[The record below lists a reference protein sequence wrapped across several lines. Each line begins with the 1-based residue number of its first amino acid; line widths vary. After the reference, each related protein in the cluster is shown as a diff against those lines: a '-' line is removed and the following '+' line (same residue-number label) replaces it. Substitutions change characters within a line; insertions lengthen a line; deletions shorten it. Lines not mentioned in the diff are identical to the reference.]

1 MSRRRAMGDRGFWLR
16 IGWRNLGRH
25 RRRSVITALA
35 LAWGFAAVVLF
46 NGILEGMG
54 SDFIRSGTDLM
65 AGQIRIQN
73 PDYEPEQE
81 LWDVVGGEG
90 GVQVSELL
98 AQVRSDS
105 DVIGAAPRVYGAGI
119 IASDSTS
126 RGGVFMGILPGEE
139 AGVTHFLEGVVDG
152 SPPAE
157 GAYEVLLGQELAR
170 QLRIGVGEEV
180 VLVAPA
186 ADGSLGNELFTVSG
200 IVRTGI
206 PEVDAAQAFL
216 RLDDLQFL
224 LALGP
229 QEVHE
234 VVLAVNDPWA
244 APEVSR
250 RLVASLSGSGSQIQV
265 TPWTEFRPEL
275 VEFAGLIS
283 GMNWVILVVIFL
295 MAAFGVANTMLMGT
309 FERRREFAVVKAL
322 GMGPG
327 RIVTMVVGEALV
339 LGLLSVVAGALISL
353 PLVLW
358 LIHYPLDLT
367 PIAGEQMF
375 MDGLFRFV
383 LRVEHSWDIP
393 IRAAVGLVLT
403 ATAASV
409 YPALRAVRVPA
420 AEALAGR

>member
-1 MSRRRAMGDRGFWLR
+1 LKDRGFWLR
-16 IGWRNLGRH
+16 VGWRNLGRH
-25 RRRSVITALA
+25 RRRTVITAMA

-65 AGQIRIQN
+65 AGQVRIQN
-73 PDYEPEQE
+73 PAYEPERE
-81 LWDVVGGEG
+81 LWDVIGGDD
-90 GVQVSELL
+90 GVPVSELL
-98 AQVRSDS
+98 SRIHSDP
-105 DVIGAAPRVYGAGI
+105 DVVGASPRVYGAGI

-126 RGGVFMGILPGEE
+126 RGGLFMGILPEEE
-139 AGVTHFLEGVVDG
+139 ARVTHFLDGVLEGA
-152 SPPAE
+152 PPEE
-157 GAYEVLLGQELAR
+157 GAYQVLLGQELAR
-170 QLRIGVGEEV
+170 QLRTSVGEVV
-180 VLVAPA
+180 VLVAPS

-206 PEVDAAQAFL
+206 PEVDAAQVIL
-216 RLDDLQFL
+216 HLDDLQFL
-224 LALGP
+224 LALGAD
-229 QEVHE
+229 EVHE
-234 VVLAVNDPWA
+234 VVVAVRQPWDA
-244 APEVSR
+244 PVVADRLAPE
-250 RLVASLSGSGSQIQV
+250 LADLATEMEV
-265 TPWTEFRPEL
+265 TAWTEFRPEL

-283 GMNWVILVVIFL
+283 GMNWVILIVVFV

-322 GMGPG
+322 GMRPG

-339 LGLLSVVAGALISL
+339 LGLLAVVAGALISL

-358 LIHYPLDLT
+358 LIYYPIDLT

-393 IRAAVGLVLT
+393 IRSAVGLVVT
-403 ATAASV
+403 AVLAAL
-409 YPALRAVRVPA
+409 YPALRAIRVPA

>member
-1 MSRRRAMGDRGFWLR
+1 VKDRGFWIR
-16 IGWRNLGRH
+16 VGWRNLGRH
-25 RRRSVITALA
+25 RRRSVITAVA

-46 NGILEGMG
+46 SGILEGMG

-65 AGQIRIQN
+65 AGQIRIQS
-73 PDYEPEQE
+73 PAYEPERE
-81 LWDVVGGEG
+81 LWDVVGGDA
-90 GVQVSELL
+90 GVALTELL
-98 AQVRSDS
+98 ARVRGDP
-105 DVIGAAPRVYGAGI
+105 DVVGAAPRLYGAGI

-126 RGGVFMGILPGEE
+126 RGGLLMGIVPEE
-139 AGVTHFLEGVVDG
+139 ERGVTHFLDGVLEGA
-152 SPPAE
+152 PPEA
-157 GAYEVLLGQELAR
+157 GAYEALLGEELAR
-170 QLRIGVGEEV
+170 QLRTRVGEEV

-206 PEVDAAQAFL
+206 PEVDAAQVVV
-216 RLDDLQFL
+216 RLDDLQYL

-229 QEVHE
+229 YDVHE
-234 VVLAVNDPWA
+234 VAVAVRGPWD
-244 APEVSR
+244 APNVAD
-250 RLVASLSGSGSQIQV
+250 RLSSDLSGLGSDIQV
-265 TPWTEFRPEL
+265 VPWTEFRPEL
-275 VEFAGLIS
+275 VEFANLIG

-322 GMGPG
+322 GMKPG
-327 RIVTMVVGEALV
+327 RIMAMVVAEALL
-339 LGLLSVVAGALISL
+339 LGLLAIAAGALIAL

-375 MDGLFRFV
+375 MEGLFRFV

-393 IRAAVGLVLT
+393 IRAAIGLVLT
-403 ATAASV
+403 ATLAAV
-409 YPALRAVRVPA
+409 YPALGAVRVPA